1 LEGPHYPKKTK
12 TPRPACVAPEGARW
26 SRSMLLKIVIMPLLL
41 QPASWNSMLMGGLDW
56 NAGVA

>member
-1 LEGPHYPKKTK
+1 LKITEKNKN
-12 TPRPACVAPEGARW
+12 ACVAPEGARW